1 MKLYHGSNVE
11 VKVPQILKPNRELD
25 FGNGFY
31 TTTNLDQAIA
41 FARRVTRNR
50 GVGVATVSFYEIDED
65 VAFPLCNVV
74 KFEGVCNSWLDFV
87 CDNRDGS
94 YCGPAYDFAFGP
106 VANDDVY
113 ETLQLYVNGAISRAY
128 TMERLKVKELFNQL
142 VFKTDKALAFLR
154 FIRAEVLD
162 ERG

>member
-113 ETLQLYVNGAISRAY
+113 RTLYLYRAGEMDREETFK
-128 TMERLKVKELFNQL
+128 RLKVKTLYNQL
-142 VFKTDKALAFLR
+142 VFASPLALS
-154 FIRAEVLD
+154 FIRFKGSEVFND
-162 ERG
+162 